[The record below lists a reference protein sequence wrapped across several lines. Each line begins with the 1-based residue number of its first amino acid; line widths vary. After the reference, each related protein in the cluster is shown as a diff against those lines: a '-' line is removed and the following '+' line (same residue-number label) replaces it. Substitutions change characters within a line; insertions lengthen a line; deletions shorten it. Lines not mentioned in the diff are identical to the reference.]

1 MSSRRAPA
9 ACIATLLLLLA
20 SGHARAADAHVAA
33 KAEHGEIV
41 LLREVP
47 ARHAY
52 RAQPDALAL
61 IVDPS
66 PAPELERMLGLGE
79 LSDADYAA
87 IGAGAAPAEGDG
99 STTTVE
105 RMTGMALGGLG
116 AMTRARDGTA
126 AGGLR
131 GIGMVGATVRG
142 IGSQVQ
148 GALAR
153 MPVPAP
159 PQGGGP

>member
-1 MSSRRAPA
+1 MSARSVPA
-9 ACIATLLLLLA
+9 GCFAALLLVA
-20 SGHARAADAHVAA
+20 GGAHAADAHVAA

-52 RAQPDALAL
+52 RTQPDALAL

-87 IGAGAAPAEGDG
+87 LDAGTDEASAASAG
-99 STTTVE
+99 TTVE
-105 RMTGMALGGLG
+105 RMTGTALGGLG
-116 AMTRARDGTA
+116 AMTRSRDGTDP

-131 GIGMVGATVRG
+131 GIGVVGATVRG

-153 MPVPAP
+153 MPLPAP